1 MTHLGDV
8 TSSTATP
15 APPSTNRVS
24 IKVGAVTVVL
34 ALASALTTF
43 LVVTG
48 HTVIVPTNEV
58 VIAVLAVNAILCL
71 VLFALIVREIW
82 PLWTAHRKGQAAA
95 RLHGRII
102 TMFSLV
108 AAIPAIVVAIVSAL
122 TLSGGLDRWFS
133 ERTKAIIENASL
145 VGRAYLNDHA
155 NKLAGDTLAMAADL
169 SAQQSLLGAEPQR
182 FNLFLLN
189 QANLRGLPVAYV
201 LRKDRSVVQKAETG
215 FATELPLPP
224 AEVVDQ
230 AAEGQPVILT
240 PGGGTTGGMIGA
252 VVSVPGSSDLILYVA
267 RGIDRRVLEYLAQ
280 AEAAAADYQIA
291 EIRRAGVQL
300 AFALMYSGVAL
311 ILLLSAIWFGIAF
324 ANRLVAPIRRLIG
337 AADQVAR
344 GNYYVQVPVRPAEGD
359 LAHLGQTFNGMTTAL
374 RQQRDEVMSANEQLD
389 ERRRFTEAVLAGI
402 TAGVIGLNPD
412 FIVTI
417 ANRSAYLLLDLEE
430 GGLIGQSL
438 STILPDIAPA
448 LAEAAQ
454 GNRRVVREIT
464 IEQHGR
470 ARVFSVRVTSEE
482 NPGQQH
488 GYVVTLDDISDL
500 VLAQRSAAW
509 ADVARRIAHEIKNPL
524 TPIQLSAERLRRR
537 YGNKL
542 NDDRDVFDQCVDT
555 IIRQVSDIG
564 RMVDEF
570 SSFARMPTAQIA
582 RDDLTDT
589 IKQVI
594 FLMRVGNPAIEITAD
609 LPVERL
615 EADFDRRLL
624 GQALTNVVKNATEA
638 VGAVPGQAEG
648 GGRIAV
654 LAKQTMGQI
663 VIEIVDNGVGLP
675 KEQRER
681 LLEPYMTTREKGT
694 GLGLAIVAKILEEIG
709 GRVELLDAPAVAEGG
724 HGACVRL
731 IFPQFKPPEA
741 AAVPADESASEPGL
755 IHGS

>member
-182 FNLFLLN
+182 FNLFLSN

>member
-8 TSSTATP
+8 TSSP

-108 AAIPAIVVAIVSAL
+108 AAIPAIVVAIASAL

-145 VGRAYLNDHA
+145 VGRAYLNEHA

-182 FNLFLLN
+182 FNLFLSN

-412 FIVTI
+412 FVVTI

-609 LPVERL
+609 LPAERL

-638 VGAVPGQAEG
+638 VGAVPGQAES

-654 LAKQTMGQI
+654 SAKQAMGQI

>member
-8 TSSTATP
+8 TSSP

-145 VGRAYLNDHA
+145 VGRAYLNEHA

-182 FNLFLLN
+182 FNLFLSN

-412 FIVTI
+412 FVVTI

-542 NDDRDVFDQCVDT
+542 NDDRGVFDQCVDT

-609 LPVERL
+609 LPAERL

-638 VGAVPGQAEG
+638 VGAVPGQAES

-654 LAKQTMGQI
+654 SAKQAMGQI

-724 HGACVRL
+724 RGACVRL

>member
-182 FNLFLLN
+182 FNLFLSN

-240 PGGGTTGGMIGA
+240 PGGGTTGVMIGA

>member
-8 TSSTATP
+8 TSSP

-145 VGRAYLNDHA
+145 VGRAYLNEHA

-182 FNLFLLN
+182 FNLFLSN

-412 FIVTI
+412 FVVTI

-470 ARVFSVRVTSEE
+470 ARVFSVRATSEE

-609 LPVERL
+609 LPAERL

-638 VGAVPGQAEG
+638 VGAVPGQAES

-654 LAKQTMGQI
+654 SAKQAMGQI

-724 HGACVRL
+724 RGACVRL

>member
-8 TSSTATP
+8 TSSP

-145 VGRAYLNDHA
+145 VGRAYLNEHA

-182 FNLFLLN
+182 FNLFLSN

-412 FIVTI
+412 FVVTI

-609 LPVERL
+609 LPAERL

-638 VGAVPGQAEG
+638 VGAVPGQAES

-654 LAKQTMGQI
+654 SAKQAMGQI

-724 HGACVRL
+724 RGACVRL

-741 AAVPADESASEPGL
+741 AAVSADESASEPGL

>member
-182 FNLFLLN
+182 FNLFLSN

-252 VVSVPGSSDLILYVA
+252 AVSVPGSSDLILYVA

>member
-8 TSSTATP
+8 TSSP

-145 VGRAYLNDHA
+145 VGRAYLNEHA

-182 FNLFLLN
+182 FNLFLSN

-412 FIVTI
+412 FVVTI

-609 LPVERL
+609 LPAERL

-638 VGAVPGQAEG
+638 VGAVPGQAES

-654 LAKQTMGQI
+654 SAKQAMGQI

-724 HGACVRL
+724 RGACVRL